1 MKALIKRERI
11 DPRNLNLDEKTVYV
25 GRVSKV
31 VKGGKR
37 FRFSVYVVVG
47 DRAGHIGFGHG
58 KAHEVPDAVRK
69 AGEGARKSLFTVP
82 IDKFTIP
89 HAVYGKFGASKVVLK
104 PASEGSGIIACDA
117 VRSVLELAGVKDV
130 LTKSLGSNTAHN
142 LVKATMKALQSL
154 KSPEE
159 YAKMRDKTLDEI
171 LNYRRRR
178 KVEQKI
184 AD

>member
-1 MKALIKRERI
+1 MRVLKKEKI
-11 DPRNLNLDEKTVYV
+11 DPRNLDLEEKTIYI

-37 FRFSVYVVVG
+37 FKFSAFVVVG
-47 DRAGHIGFGHG
+47 DKAGHIGFGHG
-58 KAHEVPDAVRK
+58 KAHEVPDAVKK
-69 AGEGARKSLFTVP
+69 AGEDARKSLFTVP

-89 HAVYGKFGASKVVLK
+89 YSVLGKFSASKVILK
-104 PASEGSGIIACDA
+104 PAREGSGIIACDA

-130 LTKSLGSNTAHN
+130 LTKSLGSNTTHN
-142 LVKATMKALQSL
+142 LAKATIKALQQL

-159 YAKMRDKTLDEI
+159 YARIRDKTLDEI
-171 LNYRRRR
+171 LNYRRRK

-184 AD
+184 ED

>member
-1 MKALIKRERI
+1 MKLIKKERI
-11 DPRNLNLDEKTVYV
+11 DPRDLNLDEKTVYI

-37 FRFSVYVVVG
+37 FKFSAYVVVG
-47 DRAGHIGFGHG
+47 DGAGHVGFGHG

-69 AGEGARKSLFTVP
+69 ASEDARKSLFTVP
-82 IDKFTIP
+82 LDGTTIP
-89 HAVYGKFGASKVVLK
+89 HAVFGKFSASKVIIK

-142 LVKATMKALQSL
+142 LVKATIKALQQL
-154 KSPEE
+154 RSPEE
-159 YAKMRDKTLDEI
+159 YARMREKPLDEI

-178 KVEQKI
+178 RKI
-184 AD
+184 E